1 MSLLGNHLFNFGS
14 TLTMAAPI
22 EEQQQPEKQEVSKY
36 FDEIDN
42 AEDDGRDLLSLKL
55 LKTTKQFSTQYSAKN
70 DISRPKSHQLLQMVE
85 PPPHNNQ

>member
-14 TLTMAAPI
+14 TYTMAAPK
-22 EEQQQPEKQEVSKY
+22 EEQQPESKEVSKY

-55 LKTTKQFSTQYSAKN
+55 LKTTKQFSTHYSAKN
-70 DISRPKSHQLLQMVE
+70 DSSRPKSHQFL
-85 PPPHNNQ
+85 

>member
-1 MSLLGNHLFNFGS
+1 
-14 TLTMAAPI
+14 MAAPK
-22 EEQQQPEKQEVSKY
+22 EEQQPESKEVSKY

-70 DISRPKSHQLLQMVE
+70 DSSRPKSHQFLQVD
-85 PPPHNNQ
+85 NN